1 VSSSHSIIGR
11 AATVSPPNRFERLHV
26 EDDYEQLAGD
36 DELYAFAAG
45 HAEQRVKTEFYA
57 DATQTILATNDSPD
71 VPFDFSANPYRGC
84 EHGCAYCFARPSH
97 EYLGFNA
104 GIDFETRI
112 MIKLEAAKL
121 LRAELNKP
129 SWKGSLIALS
139 GVTDCYQ
146 PAERKF
152 RLTRGLLEVML
163 EAKQATTIITKN
175 ALVARDIDLLAPLA
189 SESLVHVNV
198 SITTLDAELARTLE
212 PRTSTPAAKLAAIRK
227 LAAAGIPVRVMVAPI
242 IPGLTDHETPKIL
255 EAAAEAGA
263 ISASFVLLRL
273 PLAVKPI
280 FLDWLAVYRP
290 DRRDK
295 VEGLIRDTR
304 DGALYQAEWKT
315 RQRGTGAYAEQIE
328 QSFGVF
334 RRKFGLDRKLP
345 DYDFSKFTP
354 PQGASGQ
361 MRLF

>member
-1 VSSSHSIIGR
+1 MSDRDAIRREVVGR
-11 AATVSPPNRFERLHV
+11 GTSLKLANRFEKLHI
-26 EDDYEQLAGD
+26 EDDWEQLEEGD
-36 DELYAFAAG
+36 EALSG
-45 HAEQRVKTEFYA
+45 QSSKVPTEYYE
-57 DATQTILATNDSPD
+57 DQTSTIITSNDSPD
-71 VPFDFSANPYRGC
+71 VPFDYSINPYKGC
-84 EHGCAYCFARPSH
+84 LHGCAYCFARPSH

-104 GIDFETRI
+104 GLDFETRI
-112 MIKLEAAKL
+112 MVKLHAAKL
-121 LRAELNKP
+121 LREELGKP

-163 EAKQATTIITKN
+163 EAKQAVTIVTKN
-175 ALVARDIDLLAPLA
+175 AMVTRDIDLLAPLA
-189 SESLVHVNV
+189 ADRLAHVNV
-198 SITTLDAELARTLE
+198 SVTTLDHELARTLE

-227 LAAAGIPVRVMVAPI
+227 LSAAGIPVRVLIAPI
-242 IPGLTDHETPKIL
+242 IPGLTDHETPRIL
-255 EAAAEAGA
+255 EAVAEAGA
-263 ISASFVLLRL
+263 TSAGFVLLRL

-280 FLDWLAVYRP
+280 FLDWLTVNRP
-290 DRRDK
+290 DHRDK

-304 DGALYQAEWKT
+304 DGALYQSDWTT

-328 QSFGVF
+328 QSFAVF

-345 DYDFSKFTP
+345 DYDFTKFTP
-354 PQGASGQ
+354 PQSSSGQ

>member
-1 VSSSHSIIGR
+1 MTHAPIGR

-26 EDDYEQLAGD
+26 EDDYEQLAD
-36 DELYAFAAG
+36 DPESLASLTG
-45 HAEQRVKTEFYA
+45 ERRVKTEFYA
-57 DATQTILATNDSPD
+57 DATQNILATNDSPD

-104 GIDFETRI
+104 GLDFEARI
-112 MIKLEAAKL
+112 MVKLDAAKL
-121 LRAELNKP
+121 LREALNKK
-129 SWKGSLIALS
+129 SWRGDLIALS

-163 EAKQATTIITKN
+163 EARQAVTIITKN

-189 SESLVHVNV
+189 AENLAHVNV

-212 PRTSTPAAKLAAIRK
+212 PRTSTPAAKLEAVKKLTAAD
-227 LAAAGIPVRVMVAPI
+227 IPTRVMVAPI

-255 EAAAEAGA
+255 AAAAEAGA
-263 ISASFVLLRL
+263 WNASFVLLRL

-280 FLDWLAVYRP
+280 FLDWLAVNRP
-290 DRRDK
+290 DARDK

-304 DGALYQAEWKT
+304 DGALYQSEWKT
-315 RQRGTGAYAEQIE
+315 RQRGTGAYADQIA
-328 QSFGVF
+328 QSFAVF
-334 RRKFGLDRKLP
+334 RRKHGLDRKLP
-345 DYDFSKFTP
+345 DYDTTKFTP
-354 PQGASGQ
+354 PQLASGQ
-361 MRLF
+361 LRLF

>member
-1 VSSSHSIIGR
+1 MSSPAKSIVGR
-11 AATVSPPNRFERLHV
+11 AATVSPPNRFVAIHV
-26 EDDYEQLAGD
+26 EDDYEQLADD
-36 DELYAFAAG
+36 DELLVP
-45 HAEQRVKTEFYA
+45 ERRVKTQFFV
-57 DATQTILATNDSPD
+57 DDTQSILATNDSPD

-104 GIDFETRI
+104 GLDFETRI
-112 MIKLEAAKL
+112 MVKLAAAKL
-121 LRAELNKP
+121 LREALGKP

-163 EAKQATTIITKN
+163 EAHQAVTIITKN
-175 ALVARDIDLLAPLA
+175 ALVVRDLDLLAPLA
-189 SESLVHVNV
+189 AERLTHVNV
-198 SITTLDAELARTLE
+198 SITTLDHELARTLE
-212 PRTSTPAAKLAAIRK
+212 PRTSTPAAKLAAVRK
-227 LAAAGIPVRVMVAPI
+227 LSATGVPVRVLVAPI
-242 IPGLTDHETPKIL
+242 IPGLTDHEMPRIL

-263 ISASFVLLRL
+263 MSAGYVLLRL

-280 FLDWLAVYRP
+280 FLDWLATHRP
-290 DRRDK
+290 DQRDK

-304 DGALYQAEWKT
+304 DGALYQSEWT
-315 RQRGTGAYAEQIE
+315 VRQRGTGAYAEQIGR
-328 QSFGVF
+328 SFAIF
-334 RRKFGLDRKLP
+334 SRKFGLDRKLP
-345 DYDFSKFTP
+345 EYDFSKFQTP
-354 PQGASGQ
+354 QAASGQ